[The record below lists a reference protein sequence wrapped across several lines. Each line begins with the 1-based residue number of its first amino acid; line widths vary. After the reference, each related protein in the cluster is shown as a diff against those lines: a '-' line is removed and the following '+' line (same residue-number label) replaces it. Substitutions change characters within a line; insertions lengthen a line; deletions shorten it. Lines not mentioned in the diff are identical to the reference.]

1 MSKDIIIIV
10 RHGRPALSKKQ
21 TMDWRGFRAWWDLY
35 DESGLAENQKLPKK
49 VKTWAARADLSV
61 SSPLKRARESA
72 ERALGHPPDKIDPDL
87 VEAALPPPHLG
98 RLRFRPKTWG
108 TLARIVWYMGLSD
121 GMESHKEAILRA
133 NRMAGKLETYASG
146 GNVVFVTAHGWFNR
160 MLKRSLKKRGWACV
174 KQNGDLHWSFRQ
186 YERITQRQGL

>member
-21 TMDWRGFRAWWDLY
+21 NMDWRGFRAWWGLY
-35 DESGLAENQKLPKK
+35 DAGGLAEAQKLPKK
-49 VKTWAARADLSV
+49 VKNWASRADLSI
-61 SSPLKRARESA
+61 SSPLRRARESA
-72 ERALGHPPDKIDPDL
+72 ELALGHAPDKIDPDL

-108 TLARIVWYMGLSD
+108 TLARILWYVGKSD
-121 GMESHKEAILRA
+121 GMETHTQARIRA
-133 NRMAGKLETYASG
+133 DRMAGKLGDYAG
-146 GNVVFVTAHGWFNR
+146 GGKIIFVTAHGWFNR
-160 MLKRSLKKRGWACV
+160 MLKVSLKKRGWACV

-186 YERITQRQGL
+186 YERTTQVQGL